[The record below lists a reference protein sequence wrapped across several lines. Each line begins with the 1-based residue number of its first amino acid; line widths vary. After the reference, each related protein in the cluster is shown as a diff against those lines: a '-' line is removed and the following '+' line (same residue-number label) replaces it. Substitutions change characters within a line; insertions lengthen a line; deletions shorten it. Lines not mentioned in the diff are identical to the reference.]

1 MKKSAVRPIFFIIAL
16 ALAVPTAFSG
26 CVVLAAAAA
35 AGGTVAYVQG
45 SLNSTLPSP
54 IEDVQKAV
62 KRALRNDLKFS
73 LISAKEDA
81 VSAEYNARTARD
93 EKIVVILE
101 KVSDGVTKISI
112 RVGYFGDE
120 SLSNQILDS
129 IKTRVS

>member
-1 MKKSAVRPIFFIIAL
+1 MKKSAVRPIFFTIAL